1 MIAGGAQ
8 RADVRGRTAHAA
20 GTDVAPRVNWW
31 KRNASERGSARR
43 LIAGDP
49 GRLHSVA
56 RRLRESPALV
66 AAIGFLILAI
76 AYVFP
81 AWLSPAHAYPGS
93 GGDAL
98 MDMWF
103 LGWPAHALSSGGNLL
118 QTGVINTPTGV
129 NLLWGPAITPWGILL
144 APIVTMWGP
153 VAAYDVGVTLALALD
168 GFTVFLLARRCAR
181 VGAVPAFLAG
191 AIFVFSPFITGHLLG
206 QLHLVGCFMIP
217 LMLILLDELVVR
229 QRYPAGRVGA
239 LFGAVCGLEFALSAE
254 LMLTTAVV
262 VAVIVAGLAATHP
275 SHVRASAGHALRGL
289 GVAAP
294 VALALCA
301 YPLWFQLF
309 GPHAIP
315 LSTVIGAP
323 GARVTDIAN
332 LVIPTT
338 ENTFSPTFLTSL
350 TPTAPQDPQEWTG
363 YLGLPLIVLCC
374 AAIWLERRDST
385 MRVIAIATA
394 SMLVLS
400 LGAHLHVGGQATAIP
415 LPWLL
420 VSHIPILSNV
430 LTERMSLFVDLGAA
444 LMIAVFIE
452 RHVRRG
458 NSRLRAGLAALV
470 AGVSILPVVPL
481 GATVA
486 TTPALFTSSAGHA
499 LLDGRT
505 ALVLPYPA
513 TEPTD
518 DAMLWQAEAR
528 YTFSMV
534 GGYIYIVD
542 PDGTAS
548 VGGTGTPVTAE
559 SYNVSLNAVS
569 SIPRTPAVRAAML
582 SDLRARGVSLII
594 VGPFQHGSNS
604 AAIQLATWL
613 AAAQPRQ
620 ELGVDLWAM
629 PQAGT

>member
-1 MIAGGAQ
+1 MATATPNAQ
-8 RADVRGRTAHAA
+8 ESATAARVTLRAAR
-20 GTDVAPRVNWW
+20 PRPTL
-31 KRNASERGSARR
+31 S
-43 LIAGDP
+43 I
-49 GRLHSVA
+49 A
-56 RRLRESPALV
+56 RRLRASPSTL
-66 AAIGFLILAI
+66 AAIGFLLLAI

-81 AWLSPAHAYPGS
+81 AWLNPAHAYPGS

-118 QTGVINTPTGV
+118 QAGVINAPTGV

-144 APIVTMWGP
+144 APVVTMWGP

-168 GFTVFLLARRCAR
+168 GFTVFLLARRCTR

-217 LMLILLDELVVR
+217 LVLILLDELVVR

-239 LFGAVCGLEFALSAE
+239 LLGAACGLEFALSAE
-254 LMLTTAVV
+254 LMVTTAIVIAVV
-262 VAVIVAGLAATHP
+262 VVVLAATHP
-275 SHVRASAGHALRGL
+275 SEVRASAGHALRGL

-315 LSTVIGAP
+315 LSTVIGSP
-323 GARVTDIAN
+323 GARVTDVAN
-332 LVIPTT
+332 LFVPTT

-350 TPTAPQDPQEWTG
+350 TPTAAQDPQEWTG
-363 YLGLPLIVLCC
+363 YLGLPLIALCC
-374 AAIWLERRDST
+374 AAIWLERRDAT

-420 VSHIPILSNV
+420 VSRIPILSNV
-430 LTERMSLFVDLGAA
+430 LTERMSLFVDLGVA
-444 LMIAVFIE
+444 LMVGLFIE

-458 NSRLRAGLAALV
+458 RFRLRAGVAAVV
-470 AGVSILPVVPL
+470 AGLSILPVVPL

-505 ALVLPYPA
+505 ALILPYPA

-518 DAMLWQAEAR
+518 DAMLWQAEAG

-542 PDGTAS
+542 PDGSAT
-548 VGGTGTPVTAE
+548 VGGTGTAVTAE

-569 SIPRTPAVRAAML
+569 SIPRTPAIRAAML
-582 SDLRARGVSLII
+582 SDLRGRGVSLIV

-613 AAAQPRQ
+613 AAAPPRQ

-629 PQAGT
+629 PPAGG

>member
-1 MIAGGAQ
+1 MASDAPKAQ
-8 RADVRGRTAHAA
+8 QTATAA
-20 GTDVAPRVNWW
+20 RVTVMASDPR
-31 KRNASERGSARR
+31 RMLSR
-43 LIAGDP
+43 
-49 GRLHSVA
+49 A
-56 RRLRESPALV
+56 RRLRASPSAL
-66 AAIGFLILAI
+66 AATGFLILAI
-76 AYVFP
+76 AYVLP
-81 AWLSPAHAYPGS
+81 AWLNPAHAYPGS

-118 QTGVINTPTGV
+118 QAGVINTPTGV
-129 NLLWGPAITPWGILL
+129 NLLWGPAITPWGIVL
-144 APIVTMWGP
+144 APVVAMWGP

-191 AIFVFSPFITGHLLG
+191 AVFVFSPFITGHLLG

-217 LMLILLDELVVR
+217 LVLILLDELVVR

-239 LFGAVCGLEFALSAE
+239 LFGAACGLEFALSSE
-254 LMLTTAVV
+254 LMLTTAIVI
-262 VAVIVAGLAATHP
+262 AVIVAVLAATHP

-294 VALALCA
+294 VAVALCA

-363 YLGLPLIVLCC
+363 YLGLPLIALCC
-374 AAIWLERRDST
+374 AAIWLERRDAT

-400 LGAHLHVGGQATAIP
+400 LGAHLHVGGQVTAIP

-420 VSHIPILSNV
+420 VSRIPILSNV

-458 NSRLRAGLAALV
+458 NSRLRAGLAAV
-470 AGVSILPVVPL
+470 VVGVSILPVVPL

-542 PDGTAS
+542 PDGSAS

-582 SDLRARGVSLII
+582 SDLRARGVSLIV

-613 AAAQPRQ
+613 AAAPPRQ